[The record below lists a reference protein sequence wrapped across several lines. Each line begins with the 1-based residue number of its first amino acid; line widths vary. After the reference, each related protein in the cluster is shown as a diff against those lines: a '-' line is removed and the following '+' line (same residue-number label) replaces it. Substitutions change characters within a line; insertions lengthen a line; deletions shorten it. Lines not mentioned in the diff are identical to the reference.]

1 MSPRVWR
8 QRIRDILDAI
18 EEIHGFVSGVEFPE
32 FAANTEKM
40 KAVLADFTIIGE
52 AAVHV
57 PEEVQ
62 RAHPSIEWR
71 RMRDM
76 RNVIVHVY
84 FAVNARIVWDTI
96 HDDLPVL
103 ERQLRDLLAAEEAT
117 DPPHESD
124 A

>member
-1 MSPRVWR
+1 MSPRAWQ

-18 EEIHGFVSGVEFPE
+18 EEIRGFVSGVEFPA

-52 AAVHV
+52 AAGHV
-57 PEEVQ
+57 PEDVQ
-62 RAHPSIEWR
+62 KAHPTIDRR

-84 FAVNARIVWDTI
+84 FAVNARIV
-96 HDDLPVL
+96 
-103 ERQLRDLLAAEEAT
+103 
-117 DPPHESD
+117 
-124 A
+124 